1 MTIAKKFALSIAAL
15 IGGLTLLAIV
25 GFTLLTANVRS
36 EAANQEATDVR
47 NELYRLAVL
56 ADALIDEQVNSAMSL
71 LMRDG
76 RALGTPSQGTTVNV
90 NGRTVPDLL
99 LGTNAQA
106 NNFAL
111 VDGLTDI
118 MGGTATLFSRSGDD
132 FVRVSTNVINNGQ
145 RAIGT
150 VLAPNGAAMQAIRR
164 GEAYYGLVD
173 ILGEPYLTGYEPIRN
188 AQNQVIG
195 IWYVGYIADV
205 SALEEIVDSKRILD
219 TGFAALRDNAGNIRK
234 HSAHVDMPLVEAV
247 LNGNLPGWR
256 VETTSINRWG
266 YDIISAFPESELN
279 AQILDD
285 IINIVSIVVV
295 SGLVLIGIIWWLLKR
310 IVSLP
315 LARTIDRMEDIAEGD
330 FTIRL
335 DSTSKDEL
343 GDLAREF
350 NRMLERLQGTLLD
363 ISSGA
368 NQLTAA
374 SEELSTISIDSNKAI
389 AAQTSET
396 EQVATAMNQMSSTV
410 AEVAKSTEQA
420 AAAAHDAQH
429 EATEG
434 RTVVAETI
442 SSIESLANDVENA
455 AKVINELSVASN
467 DISQVLDVIKTI
479 AEQTNL
485 LALNAAI
492 EAARAGEHGR
502 GFAVVA
508 DEVRSL
514 ASRTQR
520 STEEIHSMIER
531 IQSESAKAVQ
541 VMENGQKTAE
551 SSVAKAQT
559 SRQSLKQIL
568 HAVERI
574 NLLNT
579 EVASAA
585 EEQSAVAEEISRN
598 ITNIRDSAEHNS
610 ANSDQSMRQSEELAK
625 LATMLQQRIQFFKV

>member
-15 IGGLTLLAIV
+15 IGGLTLVAIV

-76 RALGTPSQGTTVNV
+76 QALGTPSKGSTVNV

-205 SALEEIVDSKRILD
+205 SALEEIVDNKRILE
-219 TGFAALRDNAGNIRK
+219 TGFAALRDNSGNIRK
-234 HSAHVDMPLVEAV
+234 HSAHVDMALVEAV
-247 LNGNLPGWR
+247 LNGEVQGWR
-256 VETTSINRWG
+256 VETRSINRWG

-285 IINIVSIVVV
+285 IINIVLIVVT
-295 SGLVLIGIIWWLLKR
+295 SGLILIGIIWWLLKR

-368 NQLTAA
+368 SQLAAA
-374 SEELSTISIDSNKAI
+374 SEELATISIDSNKAI

-420 AAAAHDAQH
+420 ATAAHDAQH

-598 ITNIRDSAEHNS
+598 ITNIRDSA
-610 ANSDQSMRQSEELAK
+610 
-625 LATMLQQRIQFFKV
+625 

>member
-1 MTIAKKFALSIAAL
+1 MTIAKKFALTIAGL
-15 IGGLTLLAIV
+15 IGIITLAAII
-25 GFTLLTANVRS
+25 GFTLLTASVRS
-36 EAANQEATDVR
+36 SAADQAAQDIR
-47 NELYRLAVL
+47 DELYRLALL
-56 ADALIDEQVNSAMSL
+56 ADNLIGQQVTSAMSL
-71 LMRDG
+71 LIRDG
-76 RALGTPSQGTTVNV
+76 SALGTPTQGGTVNI

-111 VDGLTDI
+111 VDSLTDI
-118 MGGTATLFSRSGDD
+118 MGGTATLFSRSGND
-132 FVRVSTNVINNGQ
+132 FVRVSTNVTNNGQ

-150 VLAPNGAAMQAIRR
+150 ALASDGAAMQAIRR
-164 GEAYYGLVD
+164 GEPFYGLVD

-195 IWYVGYIADV
+195 IWYVGYLADV
-205 SALEEIVDSKRILD
+205 RVLEDIIEAKRIMS
-219 TGFAALRDNAGNIRK
+219 TGFAALRDNSGQVRK
-234 HSAHVDMPLVEAV
+234 HSAHVDSAQVNAV
-247 LNGNLPGWR
+247 LNGSLPGWR
-256 VETTSINRWG
+256 VETRSIDRWG

-279 AQILDD
+279 AQIRND
-285 IINIVSIVVV
+285 IMNIVAIVLF
-295 SGLVLIGIIWWLLKR
+295 SGLVLIGLIWWLLNR
-310 IVSLP
+310 IVSQP

-335 DSTSKDEL
+335 DTKSKDEL

-350 NRMLERLQGTLLD
+350 NRMLERLQGTMLD

-368 NQLTAA
+368 SQLAAA
-374 SEELSTISIDSNKAI
+374 SEELSTISIDSNRSI

-420 AAAAHDAQH
+420 ASAAHDAQH

-442 SSIESLANDVENA
+442 SSIESLASDVEKA
-455 AKVINELSVASN
+455 ATVINELSLASK
-467 DISQVLDVIKTI
+467 DISQVLEVIKTI

-514 ASRTQR
+514 ASRTQQ
-520 STEEIHSMIER
+520 STEEIHAMIER
-531 IQSESAKAVQ
+531 IQNESSKAVQ

-551 SSVAKAQT
+551 NSVAKAQT
-559 SRQSLKQIL
+559 SRQSLQQIL

-598 ITNIRDSAEHNS
+598 ITTIRDAAEHNS
-610 ANSDQSMRQSEELAK
+610 TNSDHSMRQSEELAK